1 MSAPANSFASHSPPH
16 RLVEREQEIAALA
29 ATIRQAADGHG
40 SVVLVSGDAGIGKSS
55 LVEAARSLLPSN
67 GRFLVGACDDLTTR
81 RTLGPLRDLAPSV
94 AAPLA
99 ALLATGNDLHGIM
112 QALRDELSWPS
123 RPTLLVVEDVQ
134 WADEA
139 TLDVLRF
146 LAPRMA
152 VLAGVLVLTY
162 RDEGSDPRHPL
173 AHLLGQ
179 ASRVERLHRLPL
191 RPLSLT
197 AVERLGA
204 NGPLDPVTVHRVSAG
219 NPFFVAEILSA
230 GGLQPI
236 PPTIVDAVLARV
248 HRLDGASRDAL
259 EQLAV
264 IPSTVHRWL
273 VDALLPGG
281 MPAVEVAER
290 YGLIVVEPSGLR
302 FRHELIRQAVV
313 DTLSGVRRIE
323 LNQRVLAALTSRP
336 DVDLSRAMH
345 HAAEAGDLDAI
356 VTFGPAAAE
365 EASRAESHREAA
377 THLRLV
383 LRHEDRFAP
392 QRRAELLQRYAV
404 ACYTCGELPAAMTA
418 QQASV
423 ALHRTLGDAPS
434 LGAALRWL
442 SRIQWVAT
450 GELSEATRTADEAI
464 AVLDDTDDLT
474 LRAMAYSSRAQLEML
489 ANRNESAMVI
499 GTTAVAL
506 AREVAQPSIL
516 AHALNNL
523 GVSQWR
529 LHKPDGPKNLD
540 EALRIAAA
548 ANEVEEV
555 CRAHVNT
562 ATMLFDNLDFAGA
575 ARHITAGLRAAEDGG
590 HLTYAVH
597 LYSELGYVRLAV
609 GDWDGAVKAAEQ
621 ALDAPPRTAASA
633 YLVLGTVGIR
643 RGTSGGPDDLA
654 RAYELAASMDP
665 QQFCPAAAALAEAAY
680 LRGDLRA
687 IPAIVEPP
695 YRIALELGGE
705 AMWAPLAYWLSR
717 VDRGPRPLERAV
729 RGAPVHPY
737 LLQAAGHWEA
747 AADAWKSAGCPYQHA
762 AALADSDDPQVLL
775 DALAR
780 LDRMGAEPLAH
791 IVRGRLHA
799 AGVDR
804 VPRGPTH
811 STRANP
817 AALTARQLEVAR
829 LLCDGRTNTQ
839 IARQLHLSVRTVDHH
854 VAAIFSKVGTHNRRE
869 FIARA
874 GDLGLVSAD
883 PDITN

>member
-1 MSAPANSFASHSPPH
+1 
-16 RLVEREQEIAALA
+16 V
-29 ATIRQAADGHG
+29 
-40 SVVLVSGDAGIGKSS
+40 
-55 LVEAARSLLPSN
+55 
-67 GRFLVGACDDLTTR
+67 
-81 RTLGPLRDLAPSV
+81 
-94 AAPLA
+94 
-99 ALLATGNDLHGIM
+99 
-112 QALRDELSWPS
+112 
-123 RPTLLVVEDVQ
+123 LVVEDVQ

-146 LAPRMA
+146 LSPRMA
-152 VLAGVLVLTY
+152 GLAGVLVLTY
-162 RDEGSDPRHPL
+162 RDDGADPRHPL

-191 RPLSLT
+191 RPLSLA
-197 AVERLGA
+197 AVERLGS
-204 NGPLDPVTVHRVSAG
+204 NGPLDPVAVHRVSAG
-219 NPFFVAEILSA
+219 NPFFVTEILSA

-264 IPSTVHRWL
+264 IPSAVHRWL

-290 YGLIVVEPSGLR
+290 YGLIVVEPHGQR

-336 DVDLSRAMH
+336 DVDLSRIMH
-345 HAAEAGDLDAI
+345 HAAEAGDVDAI
-356 VTFGPAAAE
+356 VKFGPAAAE

-383 LRHEDRFAP
+383 LRHGNRFAP
-392 QRRAELLQRYAV
+392 PRRAELLQRYAV
-404 ACYTCGELPAAMTA
+404 ACYTSGELPAAVTA
-418 QQASV
+418 QQDSV
-423 ALHRTLGDAPS
+423 ALHRALGDAPL

-464 AVLDDTDDLT
+464 AVLDETDDVT

-489 ANRNESAMVI
+489 ANRNESAMAI

-506 AREVAQPSIL
+506 ARQAAEPSIL

-523 GVSQWR
+523 GVCQWR
-529 LHKPDGPKNLD
+529 LHNVDGPRNLD

-575 ARHITAGLRAAEDGG
+575 SRHIVAGLRAAEDGG

-621 ALDAPPRTAASA
+621 ALDGPPRTAASA

-643 RGTSGGPDDLA
+643 RGTSGGPVDLA

-687 IPAIVEPP
+687 IPEIVEPP
-695 YRIALELGGE
+695 YRIALQLGVE

-717 VDRGPRPLERAV
+717 VDHGLRPLEPEAQ
-729 RGAPVHPY
+729 GAPVHPY

-747 AADAWKSAGCPYQHA
+747 AADAWKSAGCPYHHA

-775 DALAR
+775 DALAI
-780 LDRMGAEPLAH
+780 LDRMGAAPLAH
-791 IVRGRLHA
+791 IVRARLRT
-799 AGVDR
+799 AGLDR

-829 LLCDGRTNTQ
+829 LLCDGSTNTE
-839 IARQLHLSVRTVDHH
+839 IARRLHLSRRTVDHH
-854 VAAIFSKVGTHNRRE
+854 VAAIFSKIGTHNRRE

-874 GDLGLVSAD
+874 GELGLITPD
-883 PDITN
+883 PDSTS